1 EWKTSNY
8 TAGENGHRHLS
19 HLMCLYPFSQVSK
32 YDEDPTLFNAA
43 VNSLTLRG
51 DAATGWSLGWKVNCW
66 ARAHDG
72 DHAHRIIHNAL
83 RHSTSYG
90 TDQSR
95 GGVYYNLFDSHA
107 PFQIDGNFG
116 TCAGIAEMLMQS
128 VTGVIDILPALPSVW
143 ENGSVSGLK
152 AVGDNTVDIAWENGV
167 PVNVSIHSNKG
178 GDIRFRSDDFDV
190 AHSIVGV
197 NGNRIIPTTEDGVCT
212 LTGIHAGDVVE
223 VLFNTLIGD
232 VNNDGFVTITDAIA
246 LVNIILGKAEKVAAA
261 DINGDGLVTITDVI
275 ALVNIILEKNTP

>member
-1 EWKTSNY
+1 
-8 TAGENGHRHLS
+8 
-19 HLMCLYPFSQVSK
+19 
-32 YDEDPTLFNAA
+32 
-43 VNSLTLRG
+43 
-51 DAATGWSLGWKVNCW
+51 
-66 ARAHDG
+66 
-72 DHAHRIIHNAL
+72 
-83 RHSTSYG
+83 
-90 TDQSR
+90 
-95 GGVYYNLFDSHA
+95 
-107 PFQIDGNFG
+107 
-116 TCAGIAEMLMQS
+116 
-128 VTGVIDILPALPSVW
+128 
-143 ENGSVSGLK
+143 
-152 AVGDNTVDIAWENGV
+152 
-167 PVNVSIHSNKG
+167 VNVSIHSNKG

-275 ALVNIILEKNTP
+275 ALVNIILEKKTP